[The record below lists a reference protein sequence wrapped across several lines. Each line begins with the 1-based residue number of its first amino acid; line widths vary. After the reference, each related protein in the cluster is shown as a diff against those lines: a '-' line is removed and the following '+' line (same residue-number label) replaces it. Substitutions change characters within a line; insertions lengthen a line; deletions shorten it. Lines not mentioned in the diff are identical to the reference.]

1 MSCFLIKL
9 IHWLFCYKNG
19 CMDRFLDVESDD
31 DDRHER
37 DVLGRAD
44 KAVMEKENE
53 KLHRAVA
60 RTISS
65 VSFSE
70 RARKSPDD
78 QTLLMCAE
86 RAEDEMV
93 RSLAAIKNRVP
104 GFLPMRRTKNNDFKP
119 VLLPKSSSLIF

>member
-1 MSCFLIKL
+1 MSCCLEL
-9 IHWLFCYKNG
+9 IHWLFCSKIG
-19 CMDRFLDVESDD
+19 CMDRCLDKESDD
-31 DDRHER
+31 DDDRCER

-44 KAVMEKENE
+44 KAVMEKETE